1 MIDLHLHLFIKGGYE
16 DGELRAHL
24 HTVEL
29 ILADIEGAPHI
40 LHHRNRHDGRARAD
54 QFADL
59 RVDVGDLTF
68 LLGNLHRLVDIGVDL
83 LDGPLGTVHLGRRRH
98 LILHAGAIDRHVVLT
113 LGGLHLGLHRLVV
126 GKGLI
131 ALLGTHDALV
141 EEALYTV
148 VGLLGDLIA
157 CLRLLEDRERPLDLF
172 LAGAVLGLQLQR
184 SRCTLGPLG
193 LRHLRPYLRGIE
205 DGQGIPRLHE
215 VALLDT
221 EFEDTARYLT

>member
-16 DGELRAHL
+16 DGELGAHL
-24 HTVEL
+24 HAIEL

-59 RVDVGDLTF
+59 RIDVGDLAL
-68 LLGNLHRLVDIGVDL
+68 LLGYLHRLVDIRIHL
-83 LDGPLGTVHLGRRRH
+83 LDGALGAVDLGRGRH
-98 LILHAGAIDRHVVLT
+98 LILHAGAVDGHVVLT

-131 ALLGTHDALV
+131 AFLGTHDALV

-148 VGLLGDLIA
+148 VGLLCDLIA
-157 CLRLLEDRERPLDLF
+157 CLCLLEDGEGSLDLF
-172 LAGAVLGLQLQR
+172 LTGAVLGLQLQGCG
-184 SRCTLGPLG
+184 CTLSALG
-193 LRHLRPYLRGIE
+193 L
-205 DGQGIPRLHE
+205 
-215 VALLDT
+215 
-221 EFEDTARYLT
+221 

>member
-1 MIDLHLHLFIKGGYE
+1 M
-16 DGELRAHL
+16 
-24 HTVEL
+24 
-29 ILADIEGAPHI
+29 
-40 LHHRNRHDGRARAD
+40 
-54 QFADL
+54 
-59 RVDVGDLTF
+59 
-68 LLGNLHRLVDIGVDL
+68 DIGVDL
-83 LDGPLGTVHLGRRRH
+83 LDGTLGAVHLGRRRH

-193 LRHLRPYLRGIE
+193 L
-205 DGQGIPRLHE
+205 
-215 VALLDT
+215 
-221 EFEDTARYLT
+221 